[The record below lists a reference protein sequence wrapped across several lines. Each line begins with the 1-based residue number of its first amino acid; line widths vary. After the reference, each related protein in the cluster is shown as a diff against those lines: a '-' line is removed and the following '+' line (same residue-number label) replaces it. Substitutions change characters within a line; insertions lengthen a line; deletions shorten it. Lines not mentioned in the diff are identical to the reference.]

1 VRWAVLLAVASA
13 GCVFDVSG
21 LPITSDEDMA
31 APADFAGADF
41 ELVIVPDLAGV
52 DLAGADLAS
61 ADLASAD
68 LASADLTIAPMP
80 DLRLPDLAMP
90 DLTPTCNAAAPP
102 STVGPGPD
110 LSITISGV
118 QLNGGGNVARIAAGS
133 TFSLTANWSLKQVAG
148 CPNCVDQIIVGVAPS
163 DPQTCLYDGVP
174 SGNKTGTTT
183 VNLTAPTTPG
193 NYTLRFHYGQAA
205 NCTDAVNNWWT
216 INGAPDSSE
225 DFAALCV
232 Y

>member
-1 VRWAVLLAVASA
+1 VRWAVLLAVASS

-21 LPITSDEDMA
+21 LPITSDEDLA
-31 APADFAGADF
+31 APADFAGTDIAF
-41 ELVIVPDLAGV
+41 VVVPDLAGV

-61 ADLASAD
+61 ADLASA
-68 LASADLTIAPMP
+68 PMP
-80 DLRLPDLAMP
+80 DFAMRDFAMPDLAMP
-90 DLTPTCNAAAPP
+90 DLTATCNAAAPP

-118 QLNGGGNVARIAAGS
+118 QINGGGNVARVAAGTS
-133 TFSLTANWSLKQVAG
+133 FSLFASWSLKQVAG
-148 CPNCVDQIIVGVAPS
+148 CPTCVDQIVVGVAPS
-163 DPQTCLYDGVP
+163 DPQACLYDGVP
-174 SGNKTGTTT
+174 NGTKSGSTT
-183 VNLTAPTTPG
+183 VNLLAPSTPG
-193 NYTLRFHYGQAA
+193 MYTLRFHYGQAA
-205 NCTDAVNNWWT
+205 NCSDAVNNWWS